1 MATAN
6 PGKVPPEPRAAALA
20 RYLRDW
26 AAAFSLS
33 ADTTHASATADAGMA
48 LLDAAAIAES
58 MQADDPRIRT
68 LSEAGLFESMPN
80 DEAFFVETPR
90 IRAGIVRPISSDVE
104 SGESIIATL
113 VSLAAE
119 SRD

>member
-1 MATAN
+1 MANTD

-20 RYLRDW
+20 RYLRGW

-33 ADTTHASATADAGMA
+33 ADATHASATADAGMA

-58 MQADDPRIRT
+58 MQGDDPRIRT

-80 DEAFFVETPR
+80 DEALFVETPQ
-90 IRAGIVRPISSDVE
+90 IRAGIFRPISSDAE

-113 VSLAAE
+113 VALAAE
-119 SRD
+119 SQG